1 MRYAMMAVALALL
14 VAGCGPGVNHGPAAP
29 TTDRNPL
36 TGSTGSGK

>member
-1 MRYAMMAVALALL
+1 MKYAIMVVVALL
-14 VAGCGPGVNHGPAAP
+14 AGCGPGVDHGPAAP